1 MKDNFVMT
9 NIVKIAKL
17 FLPNEKVQNVE
28 PLGNGHI
35 NATFLV
41 TTDKNKYTLQQ
52 INTNI
57 FTDVEGLMSNI
68 DKVTEFLR
76 NKATESGKDPSRVT
90 LEFLNAVNGKKYAL
104 FEDRAY
110 RMYKYIDGVYTIEKM
125 EDPQSFY
132 FSGIAFG
139 KFARDLSEF
148 DASKLVE
155 TIKNFHNTVSRYND
169 FEAAVKNNASGRAP
183 LVSDEINFVRARKE
197 FTSLFVNKLENG
209 TLPLR
214 VTHNDTKLNNVLMDS
229 ETGRPVAVIDLDT
242 VMPGSYLYDFG
253 DAIRFGATRA
263 AEDEKDLSI
272 VNFEI
277 SLFEKF
283 AQGYLE
289 KCGEFLTDTEIEML
303 PYASIMLTFECG
315 MRFLSD
321 YINGDVYFKIH
332 REDHNLDRAR
342 TQFKLVSDMEK
353 QIDDMK
359 AVINKIMN
367 K

>member
-1 MKDNFVMT
+1 MN

-17 FLPNEKVQNVE
+17 FLPNEEILNVG

-35 NATFLV
+35 NSTYLV
-41 TTDKNKYTLQQ
+41 TTNAGKYTLQQ

-57 FTDVEGLMSNI
+57 FTNVEGLMSNVE
-68 DKVTEFLR
+68 KVTHFIR
-76 NKATESGKDPSRVT
+76 QKAREAGKDPEKST
-90 LEFLNAVNGKKYAL
+90 LKFLSTKSGKKYAMY
-104 FEDRAY
+104 ENNAY

-125 EDPQSFY
+125 ENPESFY
-132 FSGIAFG
+132 YSGIAFG
-139 KFARDLSEF
+139 EFAESLKDF
-148 DASKLVE
+148 DASQLVE
-155 TIKNFHNTVSRYND
+155 TIVNFHNTVSRFKD
-169 FEAAVKNNASGRAP
+169 FEKAVKNDAAGRAAD
-183 LVSDEINFVRARKE
+183 VYEEIKFVKDRE
-197 FTSLFVNKLENG
+197 SFTSLFVTQLENG

-214 VTHNDTKLNNVLMDS
+214 VTHNDTKLNNVLMDNK
-229 ETGRPVAVIDLDT
+229 TGLPVAVIDLDT

-277 SLFEKF
+277 DLFEKF

-289 KCGEFLTDTEIEML
+289 KCGSSLTDKEIEML
-303 PYASIMLTFECG
+303 PYASIMLTLECG

-321 YINGDVYFKIH
+321 YLNGDIYFKIH
-332 REDHNLDRAR
+332 REGHNLDRAR

-353 QIDDMK
+353 NIDNMRN
-359 AVINKIMN
+359 VINKIMN